1 MDEFELMSDAKYK
14 QYVKQVD
21 NALKGFE
28 YTSEWA
34 DLVNAL
40 GKLNKVSNRF
50 QSVYQ
55 SFSDHFHSL
64 VSISVTHSL

>member
-1 MDEFELMSDAKYK
+1 MAKSSQSLTMAMDEMDLMNDPKYK
-14 QYVKQVD
+14 TYVKQVD

-40 GKLNKVSNRF
+40 GKLNKVSD
-50 QSVYQ
+50 V
-55 SFSDHFHSL
+55 SFRSNCRIHL
-64 VSISVTHSL
+64 L

>member
-1 MDEFELMSDAKYK
+1 MAKSSQSLTMAMDEMDLMNDPKYK
-14 QYVKQVD
+14 AYVKQVD

-40 GKLNKVSNRF
+40 GKLNKVR
-50 QSVYQ
+50 
-55 SFSDHFHSL
+55 
-64 VSISVTHSL
+64 